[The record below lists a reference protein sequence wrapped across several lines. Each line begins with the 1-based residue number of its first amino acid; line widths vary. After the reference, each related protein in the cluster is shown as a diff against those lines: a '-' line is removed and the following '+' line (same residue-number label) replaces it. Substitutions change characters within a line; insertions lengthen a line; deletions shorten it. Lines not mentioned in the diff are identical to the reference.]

1 MVVNGVIFQNFPP
14 RGTLKGIAEK
24 LPQNSPEKHPWSRPF
39 LAILLLESVS
49 RTLLRLAPPKKFPF
63 SICRNLITC
72 TFFRTC
78 LKFLTD
84 PAYILKNNPRF

>member
-49 RTLLRLAPPKKFPF
+49 RLYYDWPHQRSFHLAFVE
-63 SICRNLITC
+63 I
-72 TFFRTC
+72 
-78 LKFLTD
+78 
-84 PAYILKNNPRF
+84 